1 MRVTEELYRELRAVE
16 PARRWLWLS
25 DRAPGELRGHWWLA
39 FIERAEFDAS
49 PAHNAS
55 PEGLRDSV
63 DLLVDLIDLAER
75 DGMPRHYA
83 AGRLAM
89 LASSLARSEQ
99 PVEAPQVDPDR
110 VARRMLATFRLDPGQ
125 AVAVAARLRAAGD
138 NAGDGAGDGSGD
150 DPEADALDEIRW
162 LLPDLELLAP
172 YLTGAGPIDDVR
184 QWLDESTRL
193 S

>member
-1 MRVTEELYRELRAVE
+1 
-16 PARRWLWLS
+16 
-25 DRAPGELRGHWWLA
+25 
-39 FIERAEFDAS
+39 
-49 PAHNAS
+49 
-55 PEGLRDSV
+55 
-63 DLLVDLIDLAER
+63 
-75 DGMPRHYA
+75 MPRHYA

-89 LASSLARSEQ
+89 LASSLARSGQ
-99 PVEAPQVDPDR
+99 PVAAPQVAPDR

-125 AVAVAARLRAAGD
+125 AVAVAARLRAAD
-138 NAGDGAGDGSGD
+138 DDAGDAAGVTD